1 MIRLD
6 CFYLTALVALPAA
19 ICLVGWPL
27 RREVLK
33 VALAGSGICLT
44 LVVLAAAYNNAYYAR
59 DPGWQAFF
67 DYNKLRIK
75 FNDYC
80 WTRYTPET
88 AGIFAAV
95 GWTANDHALIQD
107 WFYDDSALYSAANLR
122 SVLDSYPWM
131 IKRLTPHYAET
142 CILPILRD
150 KSLWP
155 MVLALP
161 LALWGVTRSRQ
172 YRLAW
177 WGTIAA
183 GLTLLVAVAVFNKP
197 PPSRVYF
204 PTLTF
209 PLVLLL
215 FMSRDQVTWPRRRW
229 PALAVRC
236 FVLPTL
242 WQRPAARALLR
253 PTLVHA
259 CVIMA
264 VVGVGMAGTRQYR
277 VGSKTRDLR
286 HDLYQ
291 CLADLQPR
299 DDQLFVVWPTKFP
312 LAGAVAVRQ
321 LDIAG

>member
-1 MIRLD
+1 M
-6 CFYLTALVALPAA
+6 V
-19 ICLVGWPL
+19 
-27 RREVLK
+27 
-33 VALAGSGICLT
+33 LAGSGICLT
-44 LVVLAAAYNNAYYAR
+44 LVVLTAAYNNAYYAR

-122 SVLDSYPWM
+122 SVLDS
-131 IKRLTPHYAET
+131 LSVDDQTPHAALCRNLYRADV
-142 CILPILRD
+142 CD

-215 FMSRDQVTWPRRRW
+215 FMSSDQVTWPRRRW

-242 WQRPAARALLR
+242 WRRPAARALLR
-253 PTLVHA
+253 RRW
-259 CVIMA
+259 C
-264 VVGVGMAGTRQYR
+264 TR
-277 VGSKTRDLR
+277 V
-286 HDLYQ
+286 
-291 CLADLQPR
+291 
-299 DDQLFVVWPTKFP
+299 
-312 LAGAVAVRQ
+312 
-321 LDIAG
+321 